1 MNKTMYEINW
11 HSVDDVFSHC
21 SVTPITVIREG
32 IFPGCSTVS
41 ITAIDR
47 DGRKFRGYPEDY
59 YSTEEEAWE
68 EVKAMLSESIRRTV
82 KKIEELQEDLDTQ
95 EKYLDRLN
103 AK

>member
-11 HSVDDVFSHC
+11 HSVDDVFSNC
-21 SVTPITVIREG
+21 SVMPITVIREG
-32 IFPGCSTVS
+32 IFPGCSAVS

-47 DGRKFRGYPEDY
+47 EGRKFRGSPEDY

-82 KKIEELQEDLDTQ
+82 KKIEELEIALDIQER
-95 EKYLDRLN
+95 YLDRLN
-103 AK
+103 GR